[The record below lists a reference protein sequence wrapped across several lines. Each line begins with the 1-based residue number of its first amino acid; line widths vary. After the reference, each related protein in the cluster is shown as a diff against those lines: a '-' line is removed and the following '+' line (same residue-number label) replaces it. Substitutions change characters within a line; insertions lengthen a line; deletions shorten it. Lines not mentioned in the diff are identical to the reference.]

1 MTTKPFPQTLTDLS
15 RLKDYRANLDFY
27 NGIQWKGRNT
37 DNRRRLTLNYARTV
51 IEKTSAYV
59 MAGRTIHIQPVG
71 DSDDSRSR
79 AAEEVLRAA
88 TEANCLERIDFDTEI
103 DTAVLGDGAFK
114 VAWSE
119 TDARPIIT
127 APDVQ
132 GLFVW
137 PTPHNLTDYYQV
149 AHRYQLTA
157 DLAELAFGIKPK
169 RATPTIVERWTD
181 QERDIWLDDAL
192 AVSGPNPYGL
202 IPFAIFPNSP
212 VPKQFWGTS
221 DITPIRDVAQ
231 ELNREV
237 SVLSTIM
244 ELSGNPI
251 TVISGCDQAE
261 DIAVNA
267 GAVWTL
273 PPEAKAYLLDLLS
286 GGGVSLHV
294 DYINTIYRALHD
306 LSETPRTTFGDTGRA
321 MSGVALQMEIQPLL
335 QKVARK
341 RLIRSAAY
349 TRRARIILSLTDRF
363 LGTTHLEAGTIT
375 VNWGDVTPEDKPS
388 DAATETQLWQ
398 AGLSAAT
405 TSMSRLGAEDP
416 DAEFAKVIEQARQL
430 AEAKAPAP
438 PIPQR

>member
-1 MTTKPFPQTLTDLS
+1 MSSKPFPQQLADLS
-15 RLKDYRANLDFY
+15 RLKDYKANLDFF
-27 NGIQWKGRNT
+27 NGIQWKGK
-37 DNRRRLTLNYARTV
+37 DKRRRLTLNYARTIV
-51 IEKTSAYV
+51 EKTASYV
-59 MAGRTIHIQPVG
+59 MAGRTVHIQPVG
-71 DSDDSRSR
+71 DSDDTRSR
-79 AAEEVLRAA
+79 AAEEVLREAA
-88 TEANCLERIDFDTEI
+88 DANCLDRIDFDTEI

-114 VAWSE
+114 VAWNE
-119 TDARPIIT
+119 TESRPIIT

-132 GLFVW
+132 GIFAW
-137 PTPHNLTDYYQV
+137 PMPHNLTDYYQV
-149 AHRYQLTA
+149 AHRYQLPP
-157 DLAELAFGIKPK
+157 DQAELAFGVTPK
-169 RATPTIVERWTD
+169 RSTATIVERWTD
-181 QERDIWLDDAL
+181 LERDIWLDDGL
-192 AVSGPNPYGL
+192 IITGPNPYSL
-202 IPFAIFPNSP
+202 IPFVIFPNSP
-212 VPKQFWGTS
+212 VPKQFWGAS

-251 TVISGCDQAE
+251 TVISGVDQAE
-261 DIAVNA
+261 DIAIDA

-349 TRRARIILSLTDRF
+349 ARRARIILALTDRF
-363 LGTTHLEAGTIT
+363 LGTAHLEAGTIT
-375 VNWGDVTPEDKPS
+375 VNWGDVTPEDKPT

-416 DAEFAKVIEQARQL
+416 DAEWSKVIEQARQL
-430 AEAKAPAP
+430 AQAKGTPQP
-438 PIPQR
+438 PPER